1 MFYYLTWLFSDS
13 EIAREL
19 GPDMVSKSWDP
30 DYEENRSM
38 CAEMILERREN
49 EEFDKAS
56 DGIFIQL
63 FFNKTYYNYIIV
75 IYNLSICACPR
86 YSKCP

>member
-1 MFYYLTWLFSDS
+1 MFHHLTWLFSDS

-19 GPDMVSKSWDP
+19 RTDNVCKSWDP

-49 EEFDKAS
+49 EELDKAS
-56 DGIFIQL
+56 AGIFIRL
-63 FFNKTYYNYIIV
+63 LFNKQIFTYIIV
-75 IYNLSICACPR
+75 LYNFSICAC
-86 YSKCP
+86 

>member
-1 MFYYLTWLFSDS
+1 MLHHLTWLFRDS

-19 GPDMVSKSWDP
+19 GPDMVPKSWYP

-49 EEFDKAS
+49 KELVKGFA
-56 DGIFIQL
+56 GIFIRVL
-63 FFNKTYYNYIIV
+63 FNWQIFSYIIELYNY
-75 IYNLSICACPR
+75 SICAC
-86 YSKCP
+86 

>member
-1 MFYYLTWLFSDS
+1 MFQHLTWLFSDS

-19 GPDMVSKSWDP
+19 GPDMVPKLWDP

-49 EEFDKAS
+49 EELNKAS
-56 DGIFIQL
+56 AG
-63 FFNKTYYNYIIV
+63 
-75 IYNLSICACPR
+75 LSIR
-86 YSKCP
+86 LLFD